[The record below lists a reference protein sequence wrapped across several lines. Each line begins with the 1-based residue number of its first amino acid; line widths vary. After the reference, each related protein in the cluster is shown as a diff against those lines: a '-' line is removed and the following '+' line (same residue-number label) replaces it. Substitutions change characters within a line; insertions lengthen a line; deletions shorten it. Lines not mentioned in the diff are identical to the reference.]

1 MIMLSDH
8 YRQTFGC
15 KVYKLSLDGGFTCPN
30 RDGTLGTR
38 GCIFCSEK
46 GSGEFAEGSCGSISQ
61 QLERAKE
68 RVRGKNREGKYIAYF
83 QSFTNTYAPVAVLEQ
98 RYREAIAPEDIVGLA
113 VATRP
118 DCLPEEV
125 VALLARINRIKPV
138 SVELGLQTVH
148 EDTARYL
155 RRGYPTAVYWDA
167 VKRLKAAGL
176 EVVTHIILG
185 LPGETEEMMMETTR
199 QAVAAG
205 TDGVKFHLLH
215 VLRGTDLEQEYLRGR
230 VEPLSLE
237 RYGQILKVCISC
249 LPEHIIVHRITGDG
263 AKRDLI
269 APAWSADKKR
279 VLNYLYKVLDIIK

>member
-8 YRQTFGC
+8 YRKTFGC

-46 GSGEFAEGSCGSISQ
+46 GSGEFAEGSCGSISR

-148 EDTARYL
+148 ADTAWYL
-155 RRGYPTAVYWDA
+155 RRGYPTAVYLDA

-176 EVVTHIILG
+176 GGASFPGTVRPDPQSLHI
-185 LPGETEEMMMETTR
+185 LP
-199 QAVAAG
+199 AG
-205 TDGVKFHLLH
+205 AYHCS
-215 VLRGTDLEQEYLRGR
+215 QN
-230 VEPLSLE
+230 
-237 RYGQILKVCISC
+237 
-249 LPEHIIVHRITGDG
+249 HR
-263 AKRDLI
+263 
-269 APAWSADKKR
+269 
-279 VLNYLYKVLDIIK
+279 